1 MGRKRRK
8 GVVVD
13 SGNGIALVVASIV
26 EKAIVSWV
34 WRKKRGKIHN
44 KSMRQD
50 IIHREIFTEVT
61 ILKYCS
67 SIVISS

>member
-13 SGNGIALVVASIV
+13 CGNGIALVVASIV

-34 WRKKRGKIHN
+34 WRKKRGKN
-44 KSMRQD
+44 
-50 IIHREIFTEVT
+50 T
-61 ILKYCS
+61 Y
-67 SIVISS
+67 